1 MRRNTAYASERQE
14 REKKR
19 DKPVKKKKIQ
29 VDSKRVRGERGFFF
43 FFKCERGLNQ
53 NLAVH
58 VKKHNKAGIGG
69 AGVAFGPNPTQ
80 KITT

>member
-1 MRRNTAYASERQE
+1 MKKKKNSGGFKASERRE
-14 REKKR
+14 R
-19 DKPVKKKKIQ
+19 IL
-29 VDSKRVRGERGFFF
+29 FF

-53 NLAVH
+53 NLVVH

>member
-1 MRRNTAYASERQE
+1 MKKKKNSGGFKASERRE
-14 REKKR
+14 R
-19 DKPVKKKKIQ
+19 IL
-29 VDSKRVRGERGFFF
+29 F